1 MNQNILF
8 EDIFDI
14 RVLNE
19 SGKKFE
25 RGSHKIA
32 YADELMN
39 SSYYMNN
46 PLHSKPS
53 ALQGRIL

>member
-1 MNQNILF
+1 MNQTKLF

-25 RGSHKIA
+25 RGSHKMMHT
-32 YADELMN
+32 LMN
-39 SSYYMNN
+39 SAYYMNN
-46 PLHSKPS
+46 PHHSKPS